1 MKPTLG
7 VTLGG
12 PTLPWTT
19 KRKLLAT
26 GLFCLSLATPG
37 VASAASSGVPT
48 VDIAITCLTS
58 EKALIEI
65 FGGETQQTF
74 GSCRT
79 SENDARGQIVKNWS
93 SYAAGARQR
102 CVNTTGY
109 MPSYIEWLTC
119 LEMEQQ
125 VLDLRKGAATKL
137 ATTEGRGA
145 SAAPATTEGR
155 GARAAVRARTPANS
169 RGPRIGSAANPCPV
183 VQSASDGSITSVI
196 ACPSSAESA
205 VLYDDRRSGDAND
218 VRPRRHSAYARARR
232 GR

>member
-1 MKPTLG
+1 MKPKLRVAPG
-7 VTLGG
+7 N
-12 PTLPWTT
+12 PTLSWTT

-26 GLFCLSLATPG
+26 CLFCLSLATPG
-37 VASAASSGVPT
+37 VASAAASGVAT
-48 VDIAITCLTS
+48 VDIAITCRTS

-74 GSCRT
+74 GSCMT

-102 CVNTTGY
+102 CVNMTGY
-109 MPSYIEWLTC
+109 MPSYVEWLTC

-125 VLDLRKGAATKL
+125 VNDMRKKAATN
-137 ATTEGRGA
+137 
-145 SAAPATTEGR
+145 PAITEGR
-155 GARAAVRARTPANS
+155 GARAVGRPGTPADS
-169 RGPRIGSAANPCPV
+169 RDPRIGSQATPCPI

-196 ACPSSAESA
+196 ACPSPMEGA
-205 VLYDDRRSGDAND
+205 VLSGDRRSGDASD
-218 VRPRRHSAYARARR
+218 ARPQRHSAYARARR